1 MAKTKLTEKE
11 LREHIEY
18 LFSSTNDYR
27 KLGDYIKLALR
38 FNGYTESPNPEIEKI
53 KKLCKTIEEQSKNQA
68 LIDKFMPEF
77 SKQEHLDIQ
86 ESTTRI
92 AGIAFADIAEY
103 SFLSKFLS
111 PKENQ
116 ILLNGLFTALISIL
130 LKNKGILNKIEGDSL
145 MFCFFSKDKPHK
157 TTKEEECSIAEKLFY
172 TCVEMQKAANLF
184 NKTSPELIKAQRT
197 EEEKQAI
204 KDAYTILSAL
214 REDEII
220 ARAFNALFQIRI
232 RVGADIGEASLGNL
246 GSPQLKHFDIIGG
259 PAIGAKRMET
269 SSPID
274 GLRISRRLYHL
285 LLEKNIPEKYARQFK
300 EEAKKHDGYYT
311 NIKTEE
317 VFKEKEV
324 IIYDKNNQ
332 QIPSVSIQVNPL
344 LPEDIC
350 NQIDMLL
357 ERKEEFATEKI
368 LKTIRYYRGNR
379 LVIQAIEDLFI
390 RKGIT
395 LRKHLMYK
403 FLAPKQYKAIK
414 QQFETKTARI
424 EHINDNISLYSIFA
438 LCGMYQDRY
447 SKIPETASNTIS
459 EAVDNAFSE
468 YEQFI
473 KKTITQAEQNF
484 KKHSKLKME
493 NIFFDYVRLPVI
505 MAHIEAALMEW
516 LYKETPQELEST
528 DILQAQ

>member
-1 MAKTKLTEKE
+1 MAKTKFTETE

-18 LFSSTNDYR
+18 LANTNKDHTE
-27 KLGDYIKLALR
+27 LSDYINLALR
-38 FNGYTESPNPEIEKI
+38 FNNYIDSQHPDIIKI
-53 KKLCKTIEEQSKNQA
+53 KALQKNLESENKRKN
-68 LIDKFMPEF
+68 LIDKFMPSFTETAL
-77 SKQEHLDIQ
+77 ENIED
-86 ESTTRI
+86 STTRI

-145 MFCFFSKDKPHK
+145 MFCFFSQNEPHA
-157 TTKEEECSIAEKLFY
+157 TTEEEECEIAEKLFN
-172 TCVEMQKAANLF
+172 TCIKMQRAVNLF
-184 NKTSPELIKAQRT
+184 NKTAPELIKEQNT
-197 EEEKQAI
+197 QEEKNAI
-204 KDAYTILSAL
+204 KDAYSILSAM

-220 ARAFNALFQIRI
+220 ARAFNALFQIKI

-246 GSPQLKHFDIIGG
+246 GSPELKHFDIIGG

-274 GLRISRRLYHL
+274 GLRISRRMYN
-285 LLEKNIPEKYARQFK
+285 LLEKKHIPEKYARQFRA
-300 EEAKKHDGYYT
+300 EAKKHDGYYST
-311 NIKTEE
+311 IKTEE
-317 VFKEKEV
+317 IFREKEV

-350 NQIDMLL
+350 KQTEMLL
-357 ERKEEFATEKI
+357 ERKEEFAIERI
-368 LKTIRYYRGNR
+368 LNTIRYYRGNR
-379 LVIQAIEDLFI
+379 LVIQAIEDLFK
-390 RKGIT
+390 RKGIV

-403 FLAPKQYKAIK
+403 FLAPKQYKAFK
-414 QQFETKTARI
+414 QQYPEKQERI
-424 EHINDNISLYSIFA
+424 EHIKENMSLFTIFS

-447 SKIPETASNTIS
+447 STKTEKKAITAVSR
-459 EAVDNAFSE
+459 EFSE
-468 YEQFI
+468 YDRFI
-473 KKTITQAEQNF
+473 NTTLTEAQQKFKTQ
-484 KKHSKLKME
+484 SKLKME

-505 MAHIEAALMEW
+505 MAHIQASLMEW
-516 LYKETPQELEST
+516 LYKEIPQELGTST
-528 DILQAQ
+528 LLKAE